1 MEQNEL
7 IILAIDDN
15 RDNLTILKAVVMDRL
30 PAAKVLV
37 ATDGGQG
44 LDLAFAYDPDL
55 ILLDIVMPG
64 MDGYSVCRKLKADRR
79 LHTIPVVFLTALR
92 ADRESRIKA
101 LEAGAEGFLSKP
113 FDEAELI
120 AQILAMAK
128 IKAANRSRALEKDRL
143 AALVGERTRELE
155 RELRERRRAEE
166 ALRENNTKFLSL
178 ADNLPGF
185 MAYIDAQ
192 TLCYEFV
199 NAAIEQSFGIPREK
213 IIGMHI
219 RELTGEESYK
229 FALKNIDEARSG
241 KTSFYEDIFDLV
253 SGKRWV
259 QVNYTPVFDADGR
272 VVSLVMLS
280 YDITERKRT
289 EEERAKLQN
298 QLNQAQKMEAI
309 GLLAGGIAHDFN
321 NILAAIIGYT
331 EMARD
336 EALPVENAN
345 INQVLVSANR
355 AKDLVRQILSFSRQ
369 SPENC
374 YPVKI
379 QSLVREVIK
388 MLRASIPSTI
398 RITESIDPSCGAIL
412 ADPTQI
418 SQITMNLCS
427 NAFHAMEKTGG
438 VLSVALTP
446 VSIARQELPDAR
458 DLASGEY
465 IELAVSDT
473 GAGIKPEITDRIFD
487 PYFTTKKV
495 GEGTGLGLSITQ
507 GIVNN
512 YGGDIK
518 VESAIGQGTTF
529 RVYFPRI
536 QGEVQEPDLSQ
547 DVPCGKGRIL
557 FVDDEP
563 VLAQMGK
570 TMLER
575 LGYTVTSCTSSSD
588 ALAAFIAAPNQFDL
602 VITDQTMPAMTGI
615 VLARRLL
622 DIRPALPIILCTGF
636 STQVNEQG
644 AKAIGIREFAI
655 KPLSKTMIS
664 QLVKK
669 VLDPESAAASDVL
682 TGQDRPGD

>member
-379 QSLVREVIK
+379 QSLVREVVK

-398 RITESIDPSCGAIL
+398 RITESIDPRCGAIL

-473 GAGIKPEITDRIFD
+473 GAGIKPEIADRIFD

>member
-374 YPVKI
+374 YPVKM
-379 QSLVREVIK
+379 QSLVREVVK

-473 GAGIKPEITDRIFD
+473 GAGIKPEIADRIFD

>member
-473 GAGIKPEITDRIFD
+473 GAGIKPEIADRIFD

>member
-374 YPVKI
+374 YPVKM
-379 QSLVREVIK
+379 QSLVREVVK

-398 RITESIDPSCGAIL
+398 RITESIDPRCGAIL

-473 GAGIKPEITDRIFD
+473 GAGIKPEIADRIFD

>member
-1 MEQNEL
+1 
-7 IILAIDDN
+7 
-15 RDNLTILKAVVMDRL
+15 
-30 PAAKVLV
+30 
-37 ATDGGQG
+37 
-44 LDLAFAYDPDL
+44 
-55 ILLDIVMPG
+55 
-64 MDGYSVCRKLKADRR
+64 
-79 LHTIPVVFLTALR
+79 VVFLTALR

-518 VESAIGQGTTF
+518 VE
-529 RVYFPRI
+529 
-536 QGEVQEPDLSQ
+536 
-547 DVPCGKGRIL
+547 
-557 FVDDEP
+557 
-563 VLAQMGK
+563 
-570 TMLER
+570 
-575 LGYTVTSCTSSSD
+575 
-588 ALAAFIAAPNQFDL
+588 AP
-602 VITDQTMPAMTGI
+602 
-615 VLARRLL
+615 
-622 DIRPALPIILCTGF
+622 
-636 STQVNEQG
+636 
-644 AKAIGIREFAI
+644 
-655 KPLSKTMIS
+655 
-664 QLVKK
+664 
-669 VLDPESAAASDVL
+669 
-682 TGQDRPGD
+682 